1 MSAFETI
8 IGLEVHVQLNTAT
21 KIFCSCATSFGE
33 EPNKNVCPTCL
44 GLPGALPVLN
54 REAVKKAIHFG
65 TAINAQ
71 INQNSVFARKNYFY
85 PDLPKAYQI
94 SQFEIP
100 IVGRGSIE
108 ISLDSESSH
117 DSASADS
124 KDSTESHAPQSAASK
139 IIGITRAHLEE
150 DAGKN
155 IHEGDISKV
164 DLNRACT
171 PLLEIVSEPDMRSS
185 DEAVAYLKKLHSI
198 VRFLGI
204 SDANMQEGSFRCDAN
219 VSIRPRGDSRLYT
232 RVEIKNLNSF
242 KFIQKAI
249 EYEVERQIEAWE
261 AGRYESEVVQETRL
275 FDTAKGVTR
284 SMRGKEEAADYRYF
298 PDPDLLPLFIDSLLM
313 REGRAIPEMPD
324 DKRARYVRELG
335 LKPYDAGV
343 LTSSLELARYFE
355 SMLDSGVS
363 AKGALTWLTT
373 ELLGRLKGENT
384 LQTCGVEAPTL
395 ALLVK
400 RIEEGKISGK
410 SGKEILDV
418 LVEQSG
424 GDVDS
429 LIDSMGLAQVNDDSA
444 LLTLIESVLE
454 NNADKV
460 AEYKSGKDKLFGFFV
475 GQVMKASKG
484 ANPTRVNELLKEKLQ

>member
-8 IGLEVHVQLNTAT
+8 IGLEVHVQLNTKT
-21 KIFCSCATSFGE
+21 KIFCSCATSFGA
-33 EPNKNVCPTCL
+33 EPNTNVCPTCL

-54 REAVKKAIHFG
+54 REVVKKAIAFG

-71 INQNSVFARKNYFY
+71 INQNSIFARKNYFY

-100 IVGRGSIE
+100 IVGRGNIE
-108 ISLDSESSH
+108 IEVNGE
-117 DSASADS
+117 
-124 KDSTESHAPQSAASK
+124 KKT
-139 IIGITRAHLEE
+139 IGVTRAHMEE

-155 IHEGDISKV
+155 IHESEYSKV

-185 DEAVAYLKKLHSI
+185 DEAIAYLKKLHSI
-198 VRFLGI
+198 VRFLDI

-219 VSIRPRGDSRLYT
+219 VSIRPKGDSKLYT

-261 AGRYESEVVQETRL
+261 DGKYETEVVQETRL

-298 PDPDLLPLFIDSLLM
+298 PDPDLLPVYIDESLM
-313 REGRAIPEMPD
+313 NEGRQIPEMPD
-324 DKRARYVRELG
+324 EKRERYVREFG
-335 LKPYDAGV
+335 IKPSDASV
-343 LTSSLELARYFE
+343 LTSELEMARYFE
-355 SMLDSGVS
+355 SMLKSGAS
-363 AKGALTWLTT
+363 AKGAVTWLTT

-384 LQTCGVEAPTL
+384 LQTCGVDSSTL
-395 ALLVK
+395 ATLVK
-400 RIEEGKISGK
+400 RIDEGKISGK
-410 SGKEILDV
+410 SAKEILDV
-418 LVEQSG
+418 LVEQKG

-429 LIDSMGLAQVNDDSA
+429 LIDSMGLAQVNDDGAILSV
-444 LLTLIESVLE
+444 IESVLSA
-454 NNADKV
+454 NADKV

-475 GQVMKASKG
+475 GQVMKNSKG
-484 ANPTRVNELLKEKLQ
+484 ANPARVNELLKEKLQ